1 MPAEDFLKG
10 YMEGISG
17 LSQGGNSAAFYL
29 ASMKAED
36 EALFTTML
44 PAAAAIK
51 RYKAGFNFQEL
62 LAETKNYCLK
72 EINKVLKLI

>member
-1 MPAEDFLKG
+1 
-10 YMEGISG
+10 
-17 LSQGGNSAAFYL
+17 LSQGGNSAALYL

-51 RYKAGFNFQEL
+51 RLKAGINFHEL